1 MFKIIRRVIIICA
14 VLLAVLVVDL
24 LQYGNGVVPTIA
36 VAQKSD
42 DALELQM
49 TYILPMGGYSVYN
62 VAADEVEHT
71 SNGSVDY
78 DGSLGQYRI
87 MIQFGDTEPH
97 LLFVKGLFKNEIYEL
112 NKGDVTLKMKISH
125 PDDHGFVLYIG
136 SDSPIHTEQME
147 GAKLDGILGMI
158 KIPIEI
164 G

>member
-1 MFKIIRRVIIICA
+1 MFKIIRRVIIIFA
-14 VLLAVLVVDL
+14 VLLAIMVVDL
-24 LQYGNGVVPTIA
+24 LQYGNGVIPTIT
-36 VAQKSD
+36 VAKKSD

-49 TYILPMGGYSVYN
+49 TYVLPAGGYSVYN

-97 LLFVKGLFKNEIYEL
+97 LFFVKGLFKNEIYEL
-112 NKGDVTLKMKISH
+112 KKGDVTLKMRIAH

-136 SDSPIHTEQME
+136 SDSPIHIEEIEST
-147 GAKLDGILGMI
+147 KLDGILGMI